1 MIIKNIIRVANFN
14 IGIELHEE
22 TRSYIKNIFINMY
35 IKKYK
40 NFLVQDSPK
49 LDFTIKIKSTDLFA
63 MIIRQDKERIK
74 KYFYLNFVIDERNRI
89 AYTTYYISEIQF
101 DTLMKTIL
109 YGLLNKN
116 NGFFM
121 HGSAV
126 LYKNKALLFVGKSG
140 AGKSTITKM
149 LSTNMPKLAD
159 DIFIIRKIKN
169 VYYFFQT
176 PFFETNWNY
185 FRTKK
190 IYLISNF
197 FFLSQANNN
206 HIKNEK
212 DQHQIF
218 SKLFKQ
224 IIFENKSITKR
235 QFKLINTLIT
245 NYHFSTLK
253 FTLQRKTVTRLL
265 NQFLN
270 YKGI

>member
-1 MIIKNIIRVANFN
+1 MITKNIIRVANFN

-63 MIIRQDKERIK
+63 MIIKQDKERIK

-109 YGLLNKN
+109 YGLLTKN
-116 NGFFM
+116 NGFFI

-126 LYKNKALLFVGKSG
+126 LHKNNALVFIGKSG
-140 AGKSTITKM
+140 AGKSTISKM
-149 LSTNMPKLAD
+149 LSTNMPTLAD
-159 DIFIIRKIKN
+159 DIFIIRKITN
-169 VYYFFQT
+169 IFYFFQT

-185 FRTKK
+185 QRTNKK
-190 IYLISNF
+190 YPISNF
-197 FFLSQANNN
+197 IFLSQGKINQIKKENN
-206 HIKNEK
+206 HSYIYSRLLE
-212 DQHQIF
+212 
-218 SKLFKQ
+218 Q

-245 NYHFSTLK
+245 SYYFSTLK

-270 YKGI
+270 YKGV